1 MSKIQKKIWT
11 VSAIMLVIMS
21 SIWIALTYYN
31 NKTLNQYN
39 EILQR
44 YLSLNEVSTAS
55 QEVINNVNDFMLN
68 PTPPNLE
75 QIEKGKKAVL
85 QAKEQVFHLRNV
97 DNNFTITN
105 YTNLI
110 DSFIESTNRFLL
122 YYAEN
127 EVEAQAK
134 EFAEASSISN
144 HIADMTLSLME
155 KELKTYDLFYV
166 GMIKQS
172 NELKELGIW
181 IILLIAFVLLILSY
195 WFSRSITKPVLELTE
210 AANELSKGRFDL
222 QVKVET
228 NDEIAFLA
236 KTFDH
241 MRKNINKLFIETQQK
256 ARLEHELQQNK
267 ILLQESQFRS
277 LQSQINPHFL
287 FNTLNAISKKAY
299 LEGAQETSDLLVNVA
314 GLLRYNLK
322 QMDRKVPLGDEV
334 EVLKQYLEI
343 QQARMTDRLHVH
355 MEIEESCLAIPIP
368 TLTLQPLIEN
378 AVVHG
383 IEPKEDGGNIWV
395 RIRDD
400 VEWVTIE
407 IEDDGVGMPQEI
419 IEKIATGNYTSQE
432 EQSTGIGCR
441 NVMTRLRLYYGRDDV
456 FQMESVVDRYTKV
469 VLKLW
474 KEKGEGH
481 DAAPNRG

>member
-1 MSKIQKKIWT
+1 
-11 VSAIMLVIMS
+11 MS

-31 NKTLNQYN
+31 NKTLTQYN

-44 YLSLNEVSTAS
+44 YLSMNEVSTAS
-55 QEVINNVNDFMLN
+55 QDVINNLNDYMLVPSLQN
-68 PTPPNLE
+68 KQ
-75 QIEKGKKAVL
+75 QIELSKQTVLNAKK
-85 QAKEQVFHLRNV
+85 QVYSLRNS
-97 DNNFTITN
+97 DNDFTITN
-105 YTNLI
+105 YSNLI

-122 YYAEN
+122 YYAED
-127 EVEAQAK
+127 EIELSTK

-144 HIADMTLSLME
+144 HISDMTLSLME
-155 KELKTYDLFYV
+155 KELKTYDLFYL
-166 GMIKQS
+166 GIIKQS

-181 IILLIAFVLLILSY
+181 LILLIAFILLVLSY
-195 WFSRSITKPVLELTE
+195 WFSRSITKPVLDLTK
-210 AANELSKGRFDL
+210 AANELAKGRFDL
-222 QVKVET
+222 QVKVDT

-241 MRKNINKLFIETQQK
+241 MRKNINKLFLEIQQK
-256 ARLEHELQQNK
+256 AKLEHELQQNK

-322 QMDRKVPLGDEV
+322 QMDRKVPLKDEV
-334 EVLKQYLEI
+334 EVLQQYLEI
-343 QQARMTDRLHVH
+343 QKARLTDRLQVQ
-355 MEIEESCLAIPIP
+355 MEIDESCLKVPIP

-378 AVVHG
+378 AVIHG
-383 IEPKEDGGNIWV
+383 IEPKEDGGNIWI
-395 RIRDD
+395 RILDD
-400 VEWVTIE
+400 NEWVTIE
-407 IEDDGVGMPQEI
+407 IEDDGIGMDAET
-419 IEKIATGNYTSQE
+419 IEKILSEKYKSSDG
-432 EQSTGIGCR
+432 QSTGIGCS

-456 FQMESVVDRYTKV
+456 FHIDSVKDCYTKI

-474 KEKGEGH
+474 KKKGEGN
-481 DAAPNRG
+481 DATPNRG